1 MAGTKVEVDAYISTL
16 FLESGGVVEEVCA
29 CAKVESRCE
38 RRGNV
43 ETGSCWADS
52 RGESQTGKWAI
63 GSGGTESTW
72 RGSTEDARTGEV
84 IGMEWSRGNVERCV
98 FKSGGL

>member
-1 MAGTKVEVDAYISTL
+1 MSAQGEPIESDVAGTKVEVDADISTL
-16 FLESGGVVEEVCA
+16 FLEGGGVVEEVCA

-38 RRGNV
+38 RCGNV
-43 ETGSCWADS
+43 EAGSCWADS

-63 GSGGTESTW
+63 GSGSAEWAW

-84 IGMEWSRGNVERCV
+84 IGMERS
-98 FKSGGL
+98 SG